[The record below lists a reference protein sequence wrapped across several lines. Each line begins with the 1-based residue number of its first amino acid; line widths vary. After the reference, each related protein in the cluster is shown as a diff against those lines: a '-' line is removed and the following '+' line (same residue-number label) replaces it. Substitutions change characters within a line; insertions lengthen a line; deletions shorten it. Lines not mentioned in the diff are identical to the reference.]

1 MGELIFK
8 TGDVFT
14 SDAGAI
20 AHGVNTQGVMGAGI
34 AKQFRERYPD
44 MYSQYR
50 RECQFGRLQ
59 PGGMMAYLPGH
70 GEFGAVYN
78 IASQRET
85 GPNAKIEWLGAG
97 VYYAL
102 KDAESRGFGKIAM
115 PRIGTGIGG
124 LDWEEVEPWLR
135 GLARASNVDIEVWTL

>member
-8 TGDVFT
+8 SGDVFT

-20 AHGVNTQGVMGAGI
+20 AHGVNTRGVMGAGI
-34 AKQFRERYPD
+34 AKAFRERYPD
-44 MYSQYR
+44 MYSHYR

-59 PGGMMAYLPGH
+59 PGGLMAYLPAD
-70 GEFGAVYN
+70 GEFGVVYN
-78 IASQRET
+78 VASQKNT
-85 GPNAKIEWLGAG
+85 GPDAKIEWLGAG
-97 VYYAL
+97 LDSAL
-102 KDAESRGFGKIAM
+102 RDAETRGFGKIAM

-135 GLARASNVDIEVWTL
+135 GLAGKYNVDIEVWTL